1 MLILMRNFRSRYGLC
16 FLTIMKIYRSSTYQI
31 DKEYYLELIN

>member
-16 FLTIMKIYRSSTYQI
+16 FLTIMKIYRSTYQI